1 MTLTPRTLTLWR
13 NPLTH
18 QRFARVGQVIADH
31 LPSASRPHLVLAP
44 AEPAP
49 AAAPPGGCPATPP
62 DAPAR
67 PPAAPCGSIDKAARK
82 VSALPAPAQP
92 LTGAGE

>member
-31 LPSASRPHLVLAP
+31 LPRAFQPRLAL
-44 AEPAP
+44 AP
-49 AAAPPGGCPATPP
+49 AAA
-62 DAPAR
+62 APA
-67 PPAAPCGSIDKAARK
+67 DRK
-82 VSALPAPAQP
+82 SVV
-92 LTGAGE
+92 